1 MDAGSYSREV
11 ISVVE
16 EYSDLFYIRAIN
28 TPYHRSLVEESAK
41 GWKQLKL
48 KSSNGDIRNIEARS
62 VDADEFIKWKTYR
75 IVLYRYKDGWSE
87 GTMFSDDEEM
97 KYRYFS
103 IITNDEDTSEE
114 EIIKYY
120 NKRGSIERVFDQM
133 NNDFNWAH
141 LPSSDMNQNT
151 VFMLLTALLRNFF
164 TKFISEVSSRCGHL
178 ISSKARLKKFIYH
191 FVTCPAR
198 WVKSKAGDILQL
210 FGATALQRRYVEQM
224 CDG

>member
-1 MDAGSYSREV
+1 MNAGSYSREV

-16 EYSDLFYIRAIN
+16 EYSNLFYIRAIN
-28 TPYHRSLVEESAK
+28 TPYHRSLVEESTS
-41 GWKQLKL
+41 GWTLLKL

-62 VDADEFIKWKTYR
+62 VEADEFIKGKTYR
-75 IVLYRYKDGWSE
+75 IVLYRYKDGWSK
-87 GTMFSDDEEM
+87 GTMFSNDEEM

-103 IITNDEDTSEE
+103 IITNDEENSKE

-151 VFMLLTALLRNFF
+151 VFMLLTALLRNFY
-164 TKFISEVSSRCGHL
+164 TKYISEVSKRCGHL

-191 FVTCPAR
+191 FVTCPAW
-198 WVKSKAGDILQL
+198 WVKSKTGDILQL
-210 FGATALQRRYVEQM
+210 FGATSLQR
-224 CDG
+224 